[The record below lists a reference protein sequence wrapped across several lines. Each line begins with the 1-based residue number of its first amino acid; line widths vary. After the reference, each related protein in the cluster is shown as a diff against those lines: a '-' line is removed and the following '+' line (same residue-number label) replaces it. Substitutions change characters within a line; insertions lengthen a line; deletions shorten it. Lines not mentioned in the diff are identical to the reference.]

1 MNAVVR
7 LRWRGVAP
15 ALATWSAL
23 LIGAVAPPW
32 AGAAWAAESA
42 ATRRATASASAPAL
56 DDRGAPVGTA
66 PPARRIVSLLPS
78 LTETVCALGA
88 CDRLVATDRFSNHPA
103 SVRSL
108 PKVGSLDDVQ
118 VERIVALRPD
128 LVLVAVSSRVT
139 DRLQS
144 LGLRVVTLEPRSLG
158 DTERVVRL
166 IAGLLGSD
174 EADAVLS
181 RAQAAVDEASR
192 LLDPRARGLSVY
204 FPVGS
209 GPYAAGAASFTGEL
223 MTRLGLV
230 NVVGASLGPYP
241 MLNPEFVVRADPSLI
256 VIGQRHVE
264 TVAARP
270 GWSRVRAVRDQ
281 RFCRLDPDAGDVLA
295 RAGPR
300 FGEAALLISQCVNQ
314 ALRDAP
320 LGAADRAPALG
331 SGGRP

>member
-1 MNAVVR
+1 MTAMAC
-7 LRWRGVAP
+7 LRW
-15 ALATWSAL
+15 
-23 LIGAVAPPW
+23 GAVAADVTAALALLMGAAAMLS
-32 AGAAWAAESA
+32 AGAVSAAEQS
-42 ATRRATASASAPAL
+42 ATARSPAAASAPLL
-56 DDRGAPVGTA
+56 DDRGAPVGAA

-139 DRLQS
+139 ERLQS

-166 IAGLLGSD
+166 IAGLLGSG
-174 EADAVLS
+174 EADAVLA
-181 RAQAAVDEASR
+181 RAQAAVAEASR
-192 LLDPRARGLSVY
+192 QLDPRALGLSVY
-204 FPVGS
+204 FPVGT

-230 NVVGASLGPYP
+230 NVVEASLGPYP

-256 VIGQRHVE
+256 VIGQRHVD

-270 GWSRVRAVRDQ
+270 GWSRVRAVRDK

-320 LGAADRAPALG
+320 LDAADRAPAPGKG
-331 SGGRP
+331 SRP